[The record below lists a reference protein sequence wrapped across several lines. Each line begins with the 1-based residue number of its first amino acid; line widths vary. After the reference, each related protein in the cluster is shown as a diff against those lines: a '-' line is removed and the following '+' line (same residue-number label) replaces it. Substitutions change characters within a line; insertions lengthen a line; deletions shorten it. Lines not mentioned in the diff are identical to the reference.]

1 MKITVAALL
10 EQIEKIDNT
19 RQNLL
24 KIEDI
29 TCHEAA
35 NLLWDYKDILLQTK
49 VEV

>member
-1 MKITVAALL
+1 MKTIVAEIVELIA
-10 EQIEKIDNT
+10 KIDNT